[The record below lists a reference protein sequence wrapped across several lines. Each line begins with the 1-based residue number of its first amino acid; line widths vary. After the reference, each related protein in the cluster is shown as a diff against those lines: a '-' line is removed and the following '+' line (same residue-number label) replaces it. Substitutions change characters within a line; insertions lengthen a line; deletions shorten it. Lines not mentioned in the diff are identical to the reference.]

1 MDASAPTS
9 GRRSRFFLWFGGAA
23 ALIVLAFLL
32 LAAALLRRPGW
43 YRPQSINHASLEAD
57 QKSLVATLDAIGAAL
72 NTGAAFEAELT
83 ADQINRWIAARHELA
98 PPQSLARVDRILEQ
112 PFVALASDGARLGGL
127 LAWNG
132 VRAVASTRVQVALGE
147 QLELHVHDL
156 ALGAL
161 SMPGGATSR
170 LLDAAAEAIP
180 GATRHERRLLAP
192 RDWVWPN
199 GKRPCRITKLEIA
212 DGVVRLRLE
221 PR

>member
-1 MDASAPTS
+1 M
-9 GRRSRFFLWFGGAA
+9 L
-23 ALIVLAFLL
+23 ALLL
-32 LAAALLRRPGW
+32 LAGAALRRPSW

-72 NTGAAFEAELT
+72 NSGAAFDVELS

-98 PPQSLARVDRILEQ
+98 PPQSLARADRIFEQ
-112 PFVALASDGARLGGL
+112 PFVTLAGDGVRLGGL
-127 LAWNG
+127 ISWNG
-132 VRAVASTRVQVALGE
+132 VRAVASTRVQVVLGE

-161 SMPGGATSR
+161 SMPGGATNR
-170 LLDAAAEAIP
+170 LLDAAAAAIP
-180 GATRHERRLLAP
+180 GAARDQRRLLAP

-199 GKRPCRITKLEIA
+199 GKRPCRIAKLEIA